1 MSARCAYRSP
11 QRRGYLAEALYPQ
24 SYRWIFLTVIDVVTE
39 VIIIAFP
46 VYALWNVK
54 FRERAQKWKLNAVI
68 ILGRCRSV
76 FAA

>member
-1 MSARCAYRSP
+1 M
-11 QRRGYLAEALYPQ
+11 
-24 SYRWIFLTVIDVVTE
+24 TVIDVVTE